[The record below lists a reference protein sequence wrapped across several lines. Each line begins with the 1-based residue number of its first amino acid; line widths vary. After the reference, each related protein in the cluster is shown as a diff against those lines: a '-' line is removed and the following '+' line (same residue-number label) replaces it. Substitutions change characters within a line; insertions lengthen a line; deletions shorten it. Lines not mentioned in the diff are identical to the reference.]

1 MDNNKSV
8 LFSHIIKKPYNLL
21 ALIGLSFF
29 VLSYFAF
36 SNQVLDIHLHDTYF
50 VIAHTHIC
58 LVLSIVALLIWLLYL
73 ITNKMLYS
81 KKLVWIHII
90 VTMITFILLTF
101 LLFPSNVAEPF
112 KPRRYYDAS
121 NWESFTLFNEYASAL
136 AITIII
142 LLCGQI
148 IFIINFIAGL
158 MIKK

>member
-8 LFSHIIKKPYNLL
+8 LFLHIIKKPYNLL
-21 ALIGLSFF
+21 ALIGLSFY

-36 SNQVLDIHLHDTYF
+36 SNQVFDIHLHDTYF
-50 VIAHTHIC
+50 VIAHTHIFWI
-58 LVLSIVALLIWLLYL
+58 LSIVALLIWFLYL

-90 VTMITFILLTF
+90 VTMITFILITF

-112 KPRRYYDAS
+112 KPRRYYDLS
-121 NWESFTLFNEYASAL
+121 NWESFTLFNEYAKTIS
-136 AITIII
+136 III
-142 LLCGQI
+142 SVLLCGQI

-158 MIKK
+158 MVKK

>member
-8 LFSHIIKKPYNLL
+8 LSLHIIKKPYNSL
-21 ALIGLSFF
+21 ALIGISFY

-50 VIAHTHIC
+50 VIAYTHIC
-58 LVLSIVALLIWLLYL
+58 WVLSIVALIIWLLYL

-81 KKLVWIHII
+81 KKLVWIHVII
-90 VTMITFILLTF
+90 TITTFILLTF
-101 LLFPSNVAEPF
+101 LLFSSNEAGLL
-112 KPRRYYDAS
+112 KPRHYYDLS
-121 NWESFTLFNEYASAL
+121 NWESFTLFNKYAK
-136 AITIII
+136 TISLIMSV

-158 MIKK
+158 MAKK